1 MKKINIISGIILSTI
16 LCVSNYVTAQAPEKM
31 SYQAVIRNS
40 SDALVSNQSIGMRIS
55 LLQGSTSGTAVYVE
69 TQNPTSNTN
78 GLVSIEIGGGTSF
91 SGSFSAI
98 DWANGPFFI
107 KTETDPT
114 GGTNYTITGTSQL
127 LSVPY
132 ALHAKTAGSVN
143 ETDPIF
149 AASVASGISSN
160 DTTNWNNDLIFD
172 GDTTHWKANNGDIG
186 FVLGNVGIGTYNPSE
201 KLQIIGNILLNGPNY
216 NTDTCSL
223 MLFEDAAS
231 GISLDYLGP
240 QNRLDFT
247 GSVLGTKTSLLTL
260 QRTGNFGIG
269 TTAPARVLHVKDVMR
284 LEPRTSSPSTPSKG
298 DIYFDSTLN
307 KLRVWDGTIWQN
319 CW

>member
-1 MKKINIISGIILSTI
+1 
-16 LCVSNYVTAQAPEKM
+16 
-31 SYQAVIRNS
+31 
-40 SDALVSNQSIGMRIS
+40 
-55 LLQGSTSGTAVYVE
+55 
-69 TQNPTSNTN
+69 
-78 GLVSIEIGGGTSF
+78 
-91 SGSFSAI
+91 
-98 DWANGPFFI
+98 
-107 KTETDPT
+107 
-114 GGTNYTITGTSQL
+114 
-127 LSVPY
+127 
-132 ALHAKTAGSVN
+132 
-143 ETDPIF
+143 
-149 AASVASGISSN
+149 
-160 DTTNWNNDLIFD
+160 
-172 GDTTHWKANNGDIG
+172 
-186 FVLGNVGIGTYNPSE
+186 VLGNVGIGTYNPSE

-307 KLRVWDGTIWQN
+307 KLRVWDGAVWQN